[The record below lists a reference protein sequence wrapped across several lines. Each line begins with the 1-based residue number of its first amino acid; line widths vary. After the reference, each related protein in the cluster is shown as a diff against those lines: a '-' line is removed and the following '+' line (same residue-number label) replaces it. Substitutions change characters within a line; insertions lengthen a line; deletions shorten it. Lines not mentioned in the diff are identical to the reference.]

1 MNVTTRNTDELNA
14 VLTVEIKPEDYKE
27 KVEKTLKDYRKNAK
41 IPGFRPGHIPS
52 SLIKKQYGKAVLIE
66 EVNHI
71 LQHAVYDH
79 IKKEDLDILGNPIPV
94 PQNDINWDAQ
104 DEFAFEFEL
113 GLAPTFDLTLNK
125 KVKVN
130 YYKIVA
136 DDKMIDRYVDDYAKR
151 FGTMTYPQDVT
162 ATAIVKAKFVEKA
175 DEGIVAEGSFSM
187 ESVKEKKT
195 ISALT
200 GKKIGETLDVKL
212 KKMFN
217 DEFNVPGLLNISS
230 EEYEASTGD
239 FSIEVMEISELNAA
253 PLDQELFDKVFG
265 KDNTV
270 GEDAFRNKIKEDA
283 ERMFIS
289 ESERKFYQDVR
300 ETVMGKV
307 KFELPDE
314 FLKKWMQ
321 NAGEKPMSEEEV
333 DQQYPEMKDSMKWQ
347 LVENKVI
354 KDNSIEVGQEELIDF
369 TKGMIRN
376 QMMQYGQDP
385 DQMDLDPIAQNVLQN
400 KEEVQRITDQ
410 LFSEKLIAFF
420 KESIKLNEKEVTFD
434 EFLKANK

>member
-200 GKKIGETLDVKL
+200 GMKIGETLDVKL

-230 EEYEASTGD
+230 EEYEASSGD
-239 FSIEVMEISELNAA
+239 FNIEVMEISELNAA